1 MLWFGKRKERL
12 KQSRVA
18 VLVADG
24 VEQAQLDAAV
34 KKLRAAGSQ
43 IFIVGVRGGKAR
55 AFHALK
61 PSVAVPI
68 DATVDEVHPAS
79 FQALVIP
86 GGSVHADRLR
96 QSPAALEFIRDFNRA
111 KRPIAA
117 IGHAAAVLASAG
129 VVAARRLTGWPGIRD
144 DIANA
149 GGVWLD
155 EPYVVDENL
164 LTGRTSRDAGKWSK
178 QLVKHVGRLASVENL

>member
-1 MLWFGKRKERL
+1 MLWFGKRKKRLER
-12 KQSRVA
+12 SRVA

-34 KKLRAAGSQ
+34 KQLRAAGSDV
-43 IFIVGVRGGKAR
+43 FIIGVRPGKAR
-55 AFHALK
+55 AFRALK
-61 PSVAVPI
+61 PSVVVPI
-68 DATVDEVHPAS
+68 DATLGEVHPAS
-79 FQALVIP
+79 FHALVIP

-96 QSPAALEFIRDFNRA
+96 QSPAALGFIRDFNRA

-129 VVAARRLTGWPGIRD
+129 VVAARRLTGWPGIKD

-164 LTGRTSRDAGKWSK
+164 LTGRASRDAGTWSK
-178 QLVKHVGRLASVENL
+178 QLVKHVGRLADVEGV